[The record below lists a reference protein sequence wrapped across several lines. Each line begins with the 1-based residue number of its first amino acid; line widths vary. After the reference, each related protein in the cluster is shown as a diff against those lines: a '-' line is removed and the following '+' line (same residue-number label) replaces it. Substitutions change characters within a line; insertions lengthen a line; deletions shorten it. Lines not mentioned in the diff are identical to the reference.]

1 MILSQAITTDLIDRL
16 PIAGGAVVLLAIIG
30 AVTKL
35 WLGSESRHR
44 AELER
49 IGAAHVAEINRM
61 GAAHVAEVKTLGQ
74 RIDGL
79 RAEVAEVR
87 EELEKE
93 RKIRWRAQDVAAQ
106 RVRGR
111 QQEHQGER
119 GEYGSE

>member
-49 IGAAHVAEINRM
+49 I